1 MDGEE
6 IFCVEPADQG
16 QRLDLYLTAVL
27 DGTSRSRVQSVIR
40 DGKVLLNGAVA
51 RPRDVVQ
58 AGDEVAWQPPPPAPC
73 ETATAEDIPLDILF
87 EDEHLLVLHKP
98 AGMVVHPGAGN
109 FTGTLVS
116 ALLHHCGELSSV
128 GGVQRPGIVHR
139 LDKETSG
146 CLVVA
151 KTDASHQSLSEQ
163 FAGREVKKVYLA
175 VTVGAPRYRTGKVD
189 APIERHPAHRQ
200 KMRVAQEARGREA
213 TTEYNVLTSH
223 AGASLIECRPRTG
236 RTHQI
241 RVHLKHLGCPIQG
254 DILYGKRGDFT
265 RHMLHAWKL
274 EFRHP
279 VTGETLSF
287 VAPPPPEFTAGFP
300 GFQFAP
306 GA

>member
-1 MDGEE
+1 MDGKEL
-6 IFCVEPADQG
+6 FRVAPGDDG
-16 QRLDLYLTAVL
+16 LRLDLYLTGVL
-27 DGTSRSRVQSVIR
+27 PGTSRSRVQSVVR
-40 DGKVLLNGAVA
+40 DGKVLINGVVA
-51 RPRDVVQ
+51 RPRDIVHTD
-58 AGDEVAWQPPPPAPC
+58 DEVSWDRPPDAPC
-73 ETATAEDIPLDILF
+73 ETAVAEDIPLDILF
-87 EDEHLLVLHKP
+87 EDEHLLVLNKP

-116 ALLHHCGELSSV
+116 ALLHHCGSLSSV

-151 KTDASHQSLSEQ
+151 KTDAAHQGLSEQ
-163 FAGREVKKVYLA
+163 FAERETKKTYLA
-175 VTVGAPRYRTGKVD
+175 VTVGAPRYRNGKVE
-189 APIERHPAHRQ
+189 APIERHPSHRQ
-200 KMRVAQEARGREA
+200 KMRVAQESRGREA
-213 TTEYNVLTSH
+213 VTEYSVLASH

-274 EFRHP
+274 QFQHP

-287 VAPPPPEFTAGFP
+287 QAPPPPEFFAGFP
-300 GFQFAP
+300 GFQLAA
-306 GA
+306 G